1 MKKIIYLAGAVV
13 LALAGCRNVESER
26 RIENEFLLDGRWSF
40 KLVANEVESPAGEF
54 WRNGFDVSKWDL
66 IDVPSAW
73 EMKGYGKPLYD
84 EKVSGE
90 SGLYVRSFMLP
101 ESWPKDALVRIVFEG
116 VMFGAK
122 VWVNGREAGDFTSSF
137 NANELDITSF
147 VEREGVNTL
156 AVRTHAHPKGAE
168 FDTNDDWTLHG
179 IFRSVTVSCRPQLHI
194 VDWRLSTKVDGRDA
208 LVEIE
213 SGLSGEGRVEAR
225 LLDKSG
231 KTVSSAERCAPK
243 GKAKMD
249 MRVPGAMFWSA
260 EAPDLYDLE
269 LVVRD
274 RSGNVSETVRAKV
287 GLKEVTWD
295 GGVLKVNG
303 YPVKLRGVNHHDISP
318 ENGRA
323 VTDVEQWRDVR
334 LIKDANCNFIRTSH
348 YPPSKALLDACDRL
362 GVYVLDEIPF
372 GLGNRFLDDKSYGP
386 ILLERAALTLKRDI
400 NRPSV
405 IAWSVGNENHI
416 TDITLAAARR
426 VKELDPSRPWC
437 FPMQPRELVKELK
450 KRPVAEL
457 GDLVNWHYPAVVA
470 DDPKAL
476 KERHFSRYDR
486 PYLSGE
492 YAHAYGVDLGL
503 LEWYWDEMMWDDPK
517 YAGGAVWMFSDQGI
531 RRRACDMTAKER
543 QNCVWPDAEHVW
555 DSARDL
561 GTDGVVYSDRT
572 PQTDYFEMRKVYAPV
587 RLGEAAVRFSPGGT
601 FSIAVPVENRQDS
614 LALDAGLAC
623 RWRLFADRREISRG
637 DVELPALSPHAKGTL
652 TLAGGV
658 PRADASL
665 WRVEV
670 SFVRR
675 RDGKAVYERSYPL
688 KVSLPSP
695 AAKEKLALGFDETT
709 REVVFLGDGG
719 ELMRTPILARVD
731 RRPMLSKDRQTN
743 RFDRW
748 TPNALKPSQVKAVSR
763 SESSLV
769 LDLLWKPEGYSLA
782 DNRELRR
789 ELSGRVSFKVESGR
803 VRVDYSLSYA
813 SDRKLVETGIAL
825 ELPGR
830 FRRFDWV
837 GLGPYEC
844 YPRSAMLSEFG
855 IWALDRGDLY
865 FSGNRREVHLAL
877 ASAADGSAAAIVPV
891 EPADIAFERRGEN
904 TLFAHNAFVGGKAC
918 KFNVPRAMGEVKAGE
933 KLEGSFY
940 FLPPVKGIAGL
951 DSLFGDRAPLKPFMP
966 FYRTYDY

>member
-1 MKKIIYLAGAVV
+1 MKLKLFAGALAV
-13 LALAGCRNVESER
+13 LTLAGCCRVESAGAR
-26 RIENEFLLDGRWSF
+26 ENGFSLDGKWRF
-40 KLVANEVESPAGEF
+40 RLLADEKTAPADEF
-54 WRNGFDVSKWDL
+54 WQKGFDVSGWDL
-66 IDVPSAW
+66 IDVPSCW
-73 EMKGYGKPLYD
+73 EMKGFGKPLYD
-84 EKVSGE
+84 EKISGE
-90 SGLYVRSFMLP
+90 SGLYLRSFTLP
-101 ESWPKDALVRIVFEG
+101 ASWPEGGRVRLRFEG

-122 VWVNGREAGDFTSSF
+122 VWVNGREAADFTSSF
-137 NANELDITSF
+137 NANEFDVTALVRRKGENI
-147 VEREGVNTL
+147 L
-156 AVRTHAHPKGAE
+156 AVRTHGHPKGAE

-179 IFRSVTVSCRPQLHI
+179 IFRSVVVTHRPELHVSSWQLA
-194 VDWRLSTKVDGRDA
+194 TKVRGGDA
-208 LVEIE
+208 EVSLEVK
-213 SGLSGEGRVEAR
+213 LSGEGSAEAR
-225 LLDKSG
+225 LFDPSG
-231 KTVSSAERCAPK
+231 AP
-243 GKAKMD
+243 
-249 MRVPGAMFWSA
+249 VA
-260 EAPDLYDLE
+260 EAKGTSVRLKVKNAKLWTAETPDLHRLE
-269 LVVRD
+269 IAVRD
-274 RSGNVSETVRAKV
+274 RSGRITETLREKV
-287 GLKEVTWD
+287 GLKEVAWD

-303 YPVKLRGVNHHDISP
+303 HPVKLRGVNHHDITP

-323 VTDVEQWRDVR
+323 VTDAEQWRDVR

-348 YPPSKALLDACDRL
+348 YPPSKALLDACDEL
-362 GVYVLDEIPF
+362 GVYVMDEVPF
-372 GLGNRFLDDKSYGP
+372 GLGNRFLDDASYAP
-386 ILLERAALTLKRDI
+386 VLLERAELTLKRDV
-400 NRPSV
+400 NRACV
-405 IAWSVGNENHI
+405 IAWSVGNENHV
-416 TDITLAAARR
+416 TAITLEAARR
-426 VKELDPSRPWC
+426 VKALDPSRPWC
-437 FPMQPRELVKELK
+437 FPMQPRELLKELK

-470 DDPKAL
+470 DDPKTL
-476 KERHFSRYDR
+476 REQYFSKYDR

-531 RRRACDMTAKER
+531 RRKACDMTAKER
-543 QNCVWPDAEHVW
+543 QNCVWPDAGYVW

-572 PQTDYFEMRKVYAPV
+572 PQCDYFEMRKVYAPV
-587 RLGEAAVRFSPGGT
+587 RLGEAEMRFSPGGT
-601 FSIAVPVENRQDS
+601 FSLAVPVENRQDT

-623 RWRLFADRREISRG
+623 RWRLFADRRKVASGE
-637 DVELPALSPHAKGTL
+637 VALNALAPHAKGML
-652 TLAGGV
+652 TVVGDS
-658 PRADASL
+658 PRLDASL
-665 WRVEV
+665 WKVEL

-675 RDGKAVYERSYPL
+675 RDGRTVYERSYPL
-688 KVSLPSP
+688 KVSLPSLTASEP
-695 AAKEKLALGFDETT
+695 LTLGFDETT
-709 REVVFLGDGG
+709 REVVFNGSGK
-719 ELMRTPILARVD
+719 ELMRTPVLARVD

-748 TPNALKPSQVKAVSR
+748 TPNALKPSRVKVVSR

-855 IWALDRGDLY
+855 TWALDRGDLY

-877 ASAADGSAAAIVPV
+877 ASAADGCAAAVIPVVPGDV
-891 EPADIAFERRGEN
+891 AYERRGEN
-904 TLFAHNAFVGGKAC
+904 TLLAHNAFVGGKAC
-918 KFNVPRAMGEVKAGE
+918 KFNMPRAMGEVKAGE

-940 FLPPVKGIAGL
+940 FLPPVKGVAAL
-951 DSLFGDRAPLKPFMP
+951 DPLFGERKPLKPFMP
-966 FYRTYDY
+966 FYKAYDY